1 MAGLLAVEV
10 FKLRKRWMPWV
21 LLGIILALLTII
33 HFSIYA
39 AHQATVLGA
48 PESPAEA
55 DLPPNLSEEQRR
67 QLRERMEEAQ
77 RQNRQS
83 QAAELRRILTFP
95 NALASAFSV
104 GQSVGGL
111 LLVVLA
117 ASVVGAE
124 YAWGTVR
131 TNLIRGP
138 GRVPYLAAKLLL
150 LLLLALVTL
159 VLLFVASVLYTI
171 ITSSLVAGGI
181 DWSFLD
187 WGFAGRVLAAFGR
200 TWFVMT
206 LPMLMASLVAV
217 ATRSSAAA
225 TGVGIGYIFL
235 EAIVVGI
242 LGAVSGWGETL
253 RQYTIGYNVTAIMT
267 MNTLG
272 AGEVPLVGLNLILLD
287 EPPGF
292 FRAAGVLLGYA
303 LVFLGLAFYLF
314 KKRDVAAA

>member
-1 MAGLLAVEV
+1 M
-10 FKLRKRWMPWV
+10 
-21 LLGIILALLTII
+21 
-33 HFSIYA
+33 
-39 AHQATVLGA
+39 
-48 PESPAEA
+48 
-55 DLPPNLSEEQRR
+55 
-67 QLRERMEEAQ
+67 
-77 RQNRQS
+77 
-83 QAAELRRILTFP
+83 
-95 NALASAFSV
+95 
-104 GQSVGGL
+104 
-111 LLVVLA
+111 VLA